1 MESYGRNLKFDLSE
15 IPKPKWLGNLIPAD
29 QSYINNLGMFINF
42 SNDNVK
48 RLYSDIERKEMK
60 HAQYRET
67 IWKSCGC
74 AIVDRKRYKLD
85 K

>member
-1 MESYGRNLKFDLSE
+1 M
-15 IPKPKWLGNLIPAD
+15 PIPAD

-48 RLYSDIERKEMK
+48 RLYSDIECKEMK

>member
-1 MESYGRNLKFDLSE
+1 
-15 IPKPKWLGNLIPAD
+15 
-29 QSYINNLGMFINF
+29 MFINF

-48 RLYSDIERKEMK
+48 RLYSDIEQKEMK
-60 HAQYRET
+60 HAQYREI

-85 K
+85 R